1 LRNLGEHVLI
11 ELIQNDVPSPILL
24 ASYETTAKD
33 FLYPYSSDRIEYT
46 GLRRYVLLSRTI
58 DFPGISPSLEFSTS
72 PSIDDVT
79 GISLTSTNNR
89 RQTRTVKRS
98 KSPIWKPASTYPNR

>member
-1 LRNLGEHVLI
+1 MNNLGEHVLI
-11 ELIQNDVPSPILL
+11 EFIQNDVPSPILL

-46 GLRRYVLLSRTI
+46 GLRRYVLLTRTI
-58 DFPGISPSLEFSTS
+58 DFPGISPSFEFSTS

-79 GISLTSTNNR
+79 GISLTSTNNH
-89 RQTRTVKRS
+89 RQTRTLKRS
-98 KSPIWKPASTYPNR
+98 KPPIWKPTSTYPNR